1 MSARHGI
8 GIVGLGVIAQAYLET
23 LRDHPRIRI
32 AAVADLDAAR
42 AEAVAATLPGTD
54 AVPVDDLHRH
64 PGVQTVLNLT
74 IPAAHTEVALA
85 AIAAGRS
92 VYGEKPLAV
101 TMADADRVIEAA
113 DGAVAADPGRRVRV
127 GSAPDTVLGTG
138 TQTAR
143 AAIDDGMIGRPTAAV
158 ATMVTPGH
166 EAWHP
171 NPDFYYREGGG
182 PLLDMGPYYVTALV
196 HLLGPVRAVVGS
208 ASALRDVR
216 TIGSGP
222 RAGEEIPVSTPT
234 HVTGIL
240 EHTNGALS
248 TIVTS
253 FDAVATTAA
262 PIEVHG
268 ERATLQVPDP
278 NGFAGEVRLR
288 ELGADDWLVLEPSA
302 GYVDGA
308 RGVGLLDFLDAGTS
322 GPTSTDGREGTD
334 STAGRANGALARHVL
349 EVMTGVLRSAET
361 GTRVAM
367 VTTTERPAP
376 VPLTPAAAWRA

>member
-1 MSARHGI
+1 MSAQHGI
-8 GIVGLGVIAQAYLET
+8 GIVGLGVIAQAYLDT

-32 AAVADLDAAR
+32 AAVADLDTAR

-54 AVPVDDLHRH
+54 AVSVDELHRH

-74 IPAAHTEVALA
+74 IPAAHAEVALG

-101 TMADADRVIEAA
+101 TMSDADRIIDAA
-113 DGAVAADPGRRVRV
+113 ASEGSVRV

-138 TQTAR
+138 IQTAR
-143 AAIDDGMIGRPTAAV
+143 AAIDGGLIGRPMAAV

-171 NPDFYYREGGG
+171 NPDFYYRDGGG

-196 HLLGPVRAVVGS
+196 HLLGPVRSVIGA
-208 ASALRDVR
+208 ASALRSVR

-222 RAGEEIPVSTPT
+222 RAGEEIPVETMT
-234 HVTGIL
+234 HVTGVL

-253 FDAVATTAA
+253 FDAVATTAP

-268 ERATLQVPDP
+268 ELATLQVPDP
-278 NGFAGEVRLR
+278 NGFAGDVRLR
-288 ELGADDWLVLEPSA
+288 ELGSDGWRTLEPSA

-308 RGVGLLDFLDAGTS
+308 RGVGLLDFLDAGA
-322 GPTSTDGREGTD
+322 TDGEG
-334 STAGRANGALARHVL
+334 SAGRGNGPLARHVL
-349 EVMTGVLRSAET
+349 EIMTGVLRSADT
-361 GTRVAM
+361 GTRVEMA
-367 VTTTERPAP
+367 TTTDRPTP
-376 VPLTPAAAWRA
+376 VPLTPAAEWRA